1 MTILYY
7 DCFSGISGDMHLGA
21 LIDLGVDPE
30 SLRAGLA
37 RLGLAGWELRVERVS
52 RGAIAAT
59 RAEVLLDS
67 APQPARHLA
76 EVAEIVRG
84 AGLSARAEGFA
95 LEVFRRLAE
104 AEGRVHGCA
113 PESVH
118 FHEVGAVDALIDVV
132 GAALGLEQ
140 LGWPRVIA
148 GPIEFGS
155 GFAECAHGRLP
166 VPAPATLELLRGV
179 PTRLGGQP
187 FEATTPTGAAILRAT
202 AERFGE
208 PADLAVERVGYGA
221 GARDGG
227 GVPNL
232 LRLLQGQEGPIE
244 QAELVE
250 LECNLDDL
258 NPELHPYVIE
268 RLLAAG
274 ALDAYLLPVVMK
286 KGRAG
291 ILLRALGEPHQV
303 TTLTNVLF
311 AETSTLGVRRRAV
324 LRTALPRSI
333 VELPTRFGP
342 VPVKVA
348 RLPDGRRRAK
358 PEYEA
363 CRTLALAQRL
373 PLLEVYREVERRLEE
388 WDGE

>member
-30 SLRAGLA
+30 RMRAGLA
-37 RLGLAGWELRVERVS
+37 GLGLPGWELRVARVS
-52 RGAIAAT
+52 RGGIEAT
-59 RAEVLLDS
+59 RAEVCLGP
-67 APQPARHLA
+67 ARQPARHLA
-76 EVAEIVRG
+76 EVSEIIQR
-84 AGLSARAEGFA
+84 AGLSARAQGLA
-95 LEVFRRLAE
+95 LAAFQRLAE
-104 AEGRVHGCA
+104 AEGRVHGCP
-113 PESVH
+113 PEALH
-118 FHEVGAVDALIDVV
+118 FHEVGAVDALVDVV

-140 LGWPRVIA
+140 LGWPRVVA
-148 GPIEFGS
+148 GPIELGS
-155 GFAECAHGRLP
+155 GYAECAHGRLP
-166 VPAPATLELLRGV
+166 VPAPATLELLRAV

-187 FEATTPTGAAILRAT
+187 FEATTPTGAAILTAA

-208 PADLAVERVGYGA
+208 PAGLAVQRIGYGA

-227 GVPNL
+227 ALPNL
-232 LRLLQGQEGPIE
+232 LRLLLAQEWPSQ
-244 QAELVE
+244 QADLVE

-258 NPELHPYVIE
+258 SPELHPFVIE

-274 ALDAYLLPVVMK
+274 ALDAYLVPVVMK

-291 ILLRALGEPHQV
+291 ILLRALCEPHQV
-303 TTLTNVLF
+303 TTLTNLLF
-311 AETSTLGVRRRAV
+311 AETTTLGVRRRS
-324 LRTALPRSI
+324 LWRTALPRSI
-333 VELPTRFGP
+333 AELPTRFGP

-348 RLPDGRRRAK
+348 RLPDGRRRVK

-363 CRTLALAQRL
+363 CRALALAQGL
-373 PLLEVYREVERRLEE
+373 PLVEVYREVERRLEE

>member
-1 MTILYY
+1 
-7 DCFSGISGDMHLGA
+7 MHLGA
-21 LIDLGVDPE
+21 LIDLGVDPD

-37 RLGLAGWELRVERVS
+37 RLGLSGWGLRVERVS
-52 RGAIAAT
+52 RGGIAAS
-59 RAEVLLDS
+59 RAEVRVGT
-67 APQPARHLA
+67 APEPPRHLG
-76 EVAEIVRG
+76 EVNAVIRR
-84 AGLSARAEGFA
+84 AGLSRRSEDFA
-95 LEVFRRLAE
+95 CEVFRRLAE
-104 AEGRVHGCA
+104 AEGRVHGVSPQA
-113 PESVH
+113 VH

-132 GAALGLEQ
+132 GAALSLEQ

-148 GPIEFGS
+148 GPVELGS
-155 GFAECAHGRLP
+155 GLVDCAHGRLP

-187 FEATTPTGAAILRAT
+187 FEATTPTGAAILMTA

-208 PADLAVERVGYGA
+208 AVGLSVERIGYGA
-221 GARDGG
+221 GARDAGA
-227 GVPNL
+227 VPNL
-232 LRLLQGQEGPIE
+232 LRVLMVQPAPVD

-258 NPELHPYVIE
+258 SPEVHPYVIE

-274 ALDAYLLPVVMK
+274 ALDAHLLPVVMK

-291 ILLRALGEPHQV
+291 ILLRALCEPRDV
-303 TTLTNVLF
+303 TTLTNLLF
-311 AETSTLGVRRRAV
+311 AETTTLGVRRRPV
-324 LRTALPRSI
+324 LRTALRRTI
-333 VELPTRFGP
+333 EELATRFGP

-348 RLPDGRRRAK
+348 RLPDGSRRAK

-363 CRTLALAQRL
+363 CRALALAQGL
-373 PLLEVYREVERRLEE
+373 PLREVYREVERRLEE

>member
-52 RGAIAAT
+52 RGGIAAT
-59 RAEVLLDS
+59 RAEVCLDS